1 MAGLSIN
8 QIGLTLGQS
17 EILKAVSIT
26 VPHGKVMAL
35 LGPSGSGKTALMRAV
50 AGLARPH
57 TGSIRVGGEV
67 VFDAPGRI
75 DVAAR
80 QRRVGFMF
88 QGDALAPQWTVFENV
103 AFCAKL
109 GKVDD
114 IKQRTDQALTWAGI
128 PDLAERHPQELPVF
142 EQRMVALARALVC
155 EPEVLLL
162 DEPLSTLEGELRAQS
177 RAWLRQVLP
186 ALELGVLTATR
197 NPTEA
202 FAIGDR
208 VAVLHDGAI
217 EQEGTPSDI
226 YQEPATVFAA
236 EFTAPSNRLEGT
248 LVENSGPNAVIEVMG
263 LRIGGIT
270 QTRASPG
277 SRATG
282 MIRVERTHIGGGPGQ
297 NRIPMKLAAQMYLG
311 ERWEFVFVN
320 ESLTVRAYASTPL
333 RHDSYHVEFPADAL
347 WIF

>member
-8 QIGLTLGQS
+8 QIGLSLDQS
-17 EILKAVSIT
+17 EILKAVSVT
-26 VPHGKVMAL
+26 VPHGKVLAL

-75 DVAAR
+75 DVAAHK
-80 QRRVGFMF
+80 RRIGLMF
-88 QGDALAPQWTVFENV
+88 QTDALSPKWTVFENV
-103 AFCAKL
+103 AFCAKR

-114 IKQRTDQALTWAGI
+114 IRQRTDKALTWAGI
-128 PDLAERHPQELPVF
+128 PDLAERHPQDLPLF

-155 EPEVLLL
+155 EPQVLLL

-186 ALELGVLTATR
+186 ALDVGVLTATR
-197 NPTEA
+197 NPIEA
-202 FAIGDR
+202 LAIGDR
-208 VAVLHDGAI
+208 IAVLNNGAI
-217 EQEGTPSDI
+217 EQEGTPTDI

-236 EFTAPSNRLEGT
+236 EITAPSNRLEGR
-248 LVENSGPNAVIEVMG
+248 LVENSGPNAVIEILG
-263 LRIGGIT
+263 SRIAGVT
-270 QTRASPG
+270 QTRASLG
-277 SRATG
+277 SKATG
-282 MIRVERTHIGGGPGQ
+282 MIRVERTQIGGGPGQ
-297 NRIPMKLAAQMYLG
+297 NRIPMKLTAQMYLG
-311 ERWEFVFVN
+311 ERWEFVFVK
-320 ESLTVRAYASTPL
+320 ESLTVRAYGSTPL
-333 RHDSYHVEFPADAL
+333 RHDSYHIEFPADAT